1 MLCPLTSFRSDATAC
16 GISFLLCRL
25 LDRIINNL
33 PKNSVSKEPLLALLC
48 TDRLTKVLIEPRGA
62 SAAFA
67 VIDFSF
73 GTSERQIQTFP
84 ILPFCKLLPNLLIA
98 LFVFNY

>member
-1 MLCPLTSFRSDATAC
+1 MPPHLISWPRHCLRDKFFAMPVVGSD
-16 GISFLLCRL
+16 
-25 LDRIINNL
+25 NNL